1 MRTSEDGSPEGS
13 TMSIPNTP
21 THLWRSEALG
31 VEEAVSMP
39 QGRLQ
44 YFRRGE
50 GPVVVF
56 AHGWLANANLWRNV
70 VARLADRFT
79 CIALDLPLGAHRIA
93 MDPDADLSPAGCGE
107 LIAAA
112 LAALGLLDVTL
123 VGNDSGGAY
132 SQIAVASDPE
142 RVARLVLNSCET
154 PYSEFP
160 PAPFDGL
167 PMAAKDPAILGRLF
181 EALRDPAIRST
192 PAAFGLLIK
201 HPLEDIVSDSYA
213 LSCVSDPAIL
223 RDVSKV
229 MSSATSAPVQEAGG
243 RLIADFKRPVLFA
256 WSPEDKVFAPAD
268 AQRYCEA
275 LSDGRMVLIEDAYS
289 FTPED
294 QPDRLA
300 EEIAKFAEVEPT
312 PSRIIRS
319 TKEDNP
325 EYGPG

>member
-1 MRTSEDGSPEGS
+1 MNTA
-13 TMSIPNTP
+13 NTP
-21 THLWRSEALG
+21 THLWRSQALG
-31 VEEAVSMP
+31 VEEEVSLP

-79 CIALDLPLGAHRIA
+79 CVTLDLPLGAHRIA
-93 MDPDADLSPAGCGE
+93 MDPDADLSPAGCGD

-112 LAALGLLDVTL
+112 LAALGLVDVTL

-132 SQIAVASDPE
+132 SQIAVASDPQ

-160 PAPFDGL
+160 PPPFDGL
-167 PMAAKDPAILGRLF
+167 PMAAKDPATLGQLF
-181 EALRDPAIRST
+181 EALRDPAIRSA

-201 HPLEDIVSDSYA
+201 HPLENIISDSYV
-213 LSCVSDPAIL
+213 LPSVSDPAIL

-229 MSSATSAPVQEAGG
+229 MSSATSAPVQAAGR
-243 RLIADFKRPVLFA
+243 RLIAEFTRPVLLA
-256 WSPEDKVFAPAD
+256 WSPEDQVFAPAD

-300 EEIAKFAEVEPT
+300 EEIAKFAEAELTPT
-312 PSRIIRS
+312 AAGKTAPAINR
-319 TKEDNP
+319 E
-325 EYGPG
+325 

>member
-1 MRTSEDGSPEGS
+1 MNIT
-13 TMSIPNTP
+13 NTP
-21 THLWRSEALG
+21 THMWRSEALG
-31 VEEAVSMP
+31 VEEEVSLP

-79 CIALDLPLGAHRIA
+79 CIALDLPLGAHRLA
-93 MDPDADLSPAGCGE
+93 MDPDADLSPAGCGD
-107 LIAAA
+107 LIAST
-112 LAALGLLDVTL
+112 LAALGLIDVTL

-132 SQIAVASDPE
+132 SQIAVASDPQ

-167 PMAAKDPAILGRLF
+167 PMAAKDSATLGQLF

-213 LSCVSDPAIL
+213 LPCVCDPAIL

-229 MSSATSAPVQEAGG
+229 MSSATSAPVQEAGR
-243 RLIADFKRPVLFA
+243 RLIAEFKRPVLFV
-256 WSPEDKVFAPAD
+256 WSPEDQVFAPAD
-268 AQRYCEA
+268 ARRYCQA
-275 LSDGRMVLIEDAYS
+275 LSDGRMVLIQDAYS

-294 QPDRLA
+294 QPDQLA
-300 EEIAKFAEVEPT
+300 EEIAKFAEDEPAPT
-312 PSRIIRS
+312 ATGKTASASPDGRR
-319 TKEDNP
+319 
-325 EYGPG
+325 GVA